1 MAYYGERRHTAR
13 SCARAVASWA
23 DGERM
28 RLALFASSMAII
40 EVATELELTTEFNTG
55 IEVYQEWQDWMAD
68 MVLTA
73 PDGLVGAGMVL
84 DGALRCCSGWW
95 LP

>member
-1 MAYYGERRHTAR
+1 MRDATPHVVAHALLQAGLTASVMCLVR
-13 SCARAVASWA
+13 
-23 DGERM
+23 
-28 RLALFASSMAII
+28 FASSMAII